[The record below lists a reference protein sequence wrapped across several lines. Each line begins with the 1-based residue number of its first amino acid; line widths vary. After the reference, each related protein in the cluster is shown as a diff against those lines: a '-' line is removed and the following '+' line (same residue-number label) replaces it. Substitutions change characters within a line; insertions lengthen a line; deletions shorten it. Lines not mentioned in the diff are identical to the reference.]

1 MNKCIFIG
9 NITRQPESRLIPS
22 TGMAVCKFGLAL
34 NEGYG
39 DKKKTY
45 FINCVAF
52 GKTAEATANYTD
64 KGSKVSIESHVQTG
78 SYKNKQDVAINT
90 TDFVVDKIEFL
101 TRKEL
106 NQFDE
111 RLPDPDDENVFQ
123 PVDDEDIPF

>member
-9 NITRQPESRLIPS
+9 NITRQPELRLIPS

-64 KGSKVSIESHVQTG
+64 KGSKVAIESHVQTD
-78 SYKNKQDVAINT
+78 SYKNKQDVTINT

-101 TRKEL
+101 NKKE
-106 NQFDE
+106 QAE
-111 RLPDPDDENVFQ
+111 GVQAKYEDDDLFQ
-123 PVDDEDIPF
+123 PIADDEDIPF

>member
-9 NITRQPESRLIPS
+9 NITRQPELRLIPS

-64 KGSKVSIESHVQTG
+64 KGSKVAIESHVQTG
-78 SYKNKQDVAINT
+78 SYKNKQDVTVNT

-101 TRKEL
+101 NKKEEFK
-106 NQFDE
+106 QDDFGHD
-111 RLPDPDDENVFQ
+111 DDEVFQ

>member
-9 NITRQPESRLIPS
+9 NITRQPELKFVAS

-52 GKTAEATANYTD
+52 GKTAEATTNYTD
-64 KGSKVSIESHVQTG
+64 KDSKVAIESHVQTG
-78 SYKNKQDVAINT
+78 SYDKQDGSKTYT

-101 TRKEL
+101 NKKE
-106 NQFDE
+106 QAE
-111 RLPDPDDENVFQ
+111 GAQAKYE
-123 PVDDEDIPF
+123 DDEDIPF